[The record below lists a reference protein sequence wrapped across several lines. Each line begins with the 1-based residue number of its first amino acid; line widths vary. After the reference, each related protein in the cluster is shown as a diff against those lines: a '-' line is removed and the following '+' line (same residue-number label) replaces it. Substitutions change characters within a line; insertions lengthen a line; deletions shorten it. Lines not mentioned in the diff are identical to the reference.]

1 MAVSESRVV
10 LLSQNR
16 TFKYLRHNII
26 ALDYS
31 HKNIKQLLIR
41 SVEFMAQLSIQ
52 IKSSDYIFGINM
64 NKFFFLNT
72 KNNLFNFSFSD
83 CIMSPE

>member
-26 ALDYS
+26 ALNYS

-52 IKSSDYIFGINM
+52 IKSRDYIFGINM
-64 NKFFFLNT
+64 NKFFF
-72 KNNLFNFSFSD
+72 F
-83 CIMSPE
+83 